1 MIDAKHIVSLL
12 DEVVELPQ
20 QNDVREDDVEKL
32 AEEFISNVGV
42 FTSKT
47 SGLQTYLKEDF
58 KEGLIRFH
66 KQMEFKAKENTYTE
80 EQIIDLINKTT
91 DFEIQIIAQ
100 QEAIF
105 APSFVR
111 GVEWFKEKII
121 QSLKQP
127 K

>member
-1 MIDAKHIVSLL
+1 MGFYDST
-12 DEVVELPQ
+12 
-20 QNDVREDDVEKL
+20 EDNKGNRTTK
-32 AEEFISNVGV
+32 AFIAGYN
-42 FTSKT
+42 
-47 SGLQTYLKEDF
+47 
-58 KEGLIRFH
+58 
-66 KQMEFKAKENTYTE
+66 KAKENTYTE